1 MTPPTSTISV
11 SSYDLRNRTQSKLV
25 YDVKYHPMD
34 DTIRPSQAA
43 KRRIA
48 HREVSILD
56 SDDASDA
63 FTLTDTAASIGE
75 SSDTRSEDYEEAPMQ
90 SKQAKRRKQ
99 TKLRPLPAEGTRRS
113 TRKVSNQKTSY
124 NMDIHPQDKYLVISS
139 DDDDKQTPSNKRRE
153 ITRKR
158 PNADDSSVSDI
169 RMAKKPRVSY
179 QYRSR
184 RTDLGTSDSLDFSGV
199 PIMHSVETGGAT
211 KHSTYMQ
218 LQYPHASFN

>member
-1 MTPPTSTISV
+1 
-11 SSYDLRNRTQSKLV
+11 
-25 YDVKYHPMD
+25 MD

-43 KRRIA
+43 KRRTA
-48 HREVSILD
+48 HGEVPILD

-99 TKLRPLPAEGTRRS
+99 TKLRPLPAKGTRRS

-158 PNADDSSVSDI
+158 PNADDSSVPDI
-169 RMAKKPRVSY
+169 KMAKKPRVSY
-179 QYRSR
+179 QDRSR
-184 RTDLGTSDSLDFSGV
+184 RTDLGTSDSLDSSGV

-211 KHSTYMQ
+211 KHSTHMQ
-218 LQYPHASFN
+218 LQCPHASFN

>member
-43 KRRIA
+43 KRRTA
-48 HREVSILD
+48 HGEVPILD

-75 SSDTRSEDYEEAPMQ
+75 SSDTRSEDDEEAPRQ
-90 SKQAKRRKQ
+90 SKQ

-158 PNADDSSVSDI
+158 PNADDSSVPDI
-169 RMAKKPRVSY
+169 KMAKKPRVSY
-179 QYRSR
+179 QDRSR